1 MKKTIILL
9 SILASMNAYA
19 GSIDY
24 LAQQDSEYFAHPA
37 MTGKIGTSGAF
48 YNPAGTAFME
58 DGTYIKINSQTIF
71 KDYGMYTDYKG
82 DPGKTDPV
90 SGSHESSHPSALVPS
105 VQFVKKDGNRSYF
118 IHGGVAAG
126 GGAVKYGNGISAF
139 EIIGESIQAGFKE
152 KNFKNTTVDYL
163 GGSTVY
169 GSSYYANINFGM
181 AEKIN
186 SKFSVAG
193 GLRFMSAIR
202 ELEGTANYDLDLGT
216 GKGPHEVKVDINS
229 ERTAYGVGGVI
240 GFNYKPTEKLNIGFK
255 YETEVELYFKTK
267 DGANGLKVSSP
278 VYDKIPVTSS
288 NASPSVS
295 DAIDS
300 SLRGHSVISEWLVN
314 DRRNLP
320 ATMALGFAYDVNEK
334 TTLLG
339 NGNYYFIKDANRN
352 GAYDGYDNGYELSI
366 GVDYKLTDKYT
377 LMAGYQFT
385 DTGANENTFRDTDY
399 ALDADMYGV
408 GISYSPNET
417 KTFTLS
423 YSLVDYKNGT
433 SKETNTTFK
442 KEVHAIGI
450 SAEFKY

>member
-82 DPGKTDPV
+82 VPNLTDPV

-139 EIIGESIQAGFKE
+139 EIIGESIQAGFK
-152 KNFKNTTVDYL
+152 KKGLSTKVDYL

-216 GKGPHEVKVDINS
+216 GAGAHRIKVDINS

-278 VYDKIPVTSS
+278 
-288 NASPSVS
+288 SPIDTVVEG
-295 DAIDS
+295 IDS
-300 SLRGHSVISEWLVN
+300 SLRGNSVISEWLVN